1 MQSSFKKSS
10 YSKQTELAIYVWK
23 LKNQGI
29 NENDIC
35 VKWNILDK
43 IPAYH
48 PSSKTCRLCIREI
61 YRIIYSKNKTLNQ
74 NNEMFGKCRHRDK
87 WKIERFVPM

>member
-1 MQSSFKKSS
+1 MGSYQGAEVCELVGLYILFELKSLEIDLGL
-10 YSKQTELAIYVWK
+10 YRDDGLGVLELAIYVWK

-61 YRIIYSKNKTLNQ
+61 YRTSWGPGL
-74 NNEMFGKCRHRDK
+74 
-87 WKIERFVPM
+87 